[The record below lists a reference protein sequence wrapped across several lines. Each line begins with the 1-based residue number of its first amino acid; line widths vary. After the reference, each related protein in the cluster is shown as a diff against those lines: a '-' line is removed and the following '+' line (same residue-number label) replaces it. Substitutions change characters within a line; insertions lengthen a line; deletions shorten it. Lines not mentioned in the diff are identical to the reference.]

1 MINRLF
7 RSLFGLD
14 LRREREGK
22 VRVASSSTPLVLL
35 FSFSSLLFSSLSLV
49 CFPSLL
55 LVCLLFLT
63 MFTACCGVSVSQT
76 PSLARI
82 RHCSRGVRI
91 ICPQS
96 GTADTN
102 GNGFFISMSPNGNN
116 NIVSSLPRSSKKKKK
131 AYLWIERLQERLGRE
146 RCRRGCE
153 HSRHS
158 PRCASALRAGSADDL
173 R

>member
-116 NIVSSLPRSSKKKKK
+116 NIVSSLPRSSKKKKSLPMDRET
-131 AYLWIERLQERLGRE
+131 ARTPWTRAMPSRMRTQPPFASMRFCSSGRFG
-146 RCRRGCE
+146 R
-153 HSRHS
+153 
-158 PRCASALRAGSADDL
+158 
-173 R
+173 